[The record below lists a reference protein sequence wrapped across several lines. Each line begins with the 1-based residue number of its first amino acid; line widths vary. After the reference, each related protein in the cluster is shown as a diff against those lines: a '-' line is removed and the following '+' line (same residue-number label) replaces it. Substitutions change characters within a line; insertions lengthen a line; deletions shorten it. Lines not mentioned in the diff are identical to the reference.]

1 MKKIISVIIGLLL
14 LSSTAFGEELVEDP
28 AEGGADELEEEIY
41 HGEIFMEGEFL
52 NGDLLKISVLA
63 QDMLQPI
70 LGIAF
75 HLNFDNENLAFLK
88 YEPGDFLERGG
99 DPFYLVKNQDS
110 GRVIFGETLR
120 KDDSFPVGEG
130 RVVDYY
136 FQILTEGEF
145 NFSFVNGVISTLDVV
160 RQDIDKILW
169 EDLVIERGDNEEI
182 ITFSG
187 GATSIFRNDS
197 FKISNIIPWLGVI
210 LGGIF
215 SYFIYFYWKK
225 QEKKTPTSSVNF
237 K

>member
-14 LSSTAFGEELVEDP
+14 LSSTAFAEESP
-28 AEGGADELEEEIY
+28 ADELEEKIY
-41 HGEIFMEGEFL
+41 HGEIFIEGEFL
-52 NGDLLKISVLA
+52 NGDLLKISVSA
-63 QDMLQPI
+63 RNMLQPI

-136 FQILTEGEF
+136 FQILTDGEF
-145 NFSFVNGVISTLDVV
+145 NFSFSNGVVSTLDVV
-160 RQDIDKILW
+160 RQDIDMILW

-187 GATSIFRNDS
+187 GAASIFGNGG
-197 FKISNIIPWLGVI
+197 FKISKIIPWLGVI

>member
-14 LSSTAFGEELVEDP
+14 FSSTAFGEEII
-28 AEGGADELEEEIY
+28 EGSPADELEEEIY

-52 NGDLLKISVLA
+52 NGDLLKISILA
-63 QDMLQPI
+63 KNMLQPV

-136 FQILTEGEF
+136 FQILTEEEF
-145 NFSFVNGVISTLDVV
+145 NFSFVNGVVSTLDVV

-169 EDLVIERGDNEEI
+169 EDLVIKRGNGEEI
-182 ITFSG
+182 ITFSNG
-187 GATSIFRNDS
+187 GASIFKSGGFNIS
-197 FKISNIIPWLGVI
+197 KIFPWLGVI
-210 LGGIF
+210 LGGVF

>member
-1 MKKIISVIIGLLL
+1 MKKTISVIVGLLL
-14 LSSTAFGEELVEDP
+14 LSSTAFGEEI
-28 AEGGADELEEEIY
+28 ADELEEEIY
-41 HGEIFMEGEFL
+41 QGEIFMEGEFL
-52 NGDLLKISVLA
+52 NGDLLKISILA
-63 QDMLQPI
+63 RDMLQPV

-130 RVVDYY
+130 RVADYY

-145 NFSFVNGVISTLDVV
+145 DFSFANGVVSTLDVV

-169 EDLVIERGDNEEI
+169 EDLVIERGDNEET
-182 ITFSG
+182 ITFSDG
-187 GATSIFRNDS
+187 TASVFKNDN
-197 FKISNIIPWLGVI
+197 FKILKIFPWLGVI
-210 LGGIF
+210 LGGVF